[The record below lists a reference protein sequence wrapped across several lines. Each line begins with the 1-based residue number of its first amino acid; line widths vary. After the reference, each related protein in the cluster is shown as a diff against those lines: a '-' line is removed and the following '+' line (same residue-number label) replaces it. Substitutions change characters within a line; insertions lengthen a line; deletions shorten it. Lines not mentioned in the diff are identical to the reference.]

1 MNEEIKKEILKSV
14 FYKMSNE
21 DIQEIYDISKE
32 ELDKIVEEDD
42 EKYLKELEMRA
53 NDYWN

>member
-32 ELDKIVEEDD
+32 ELDKIVEEDNG
-42 EKYLKELEMRA
+42 KYLKELEMRA